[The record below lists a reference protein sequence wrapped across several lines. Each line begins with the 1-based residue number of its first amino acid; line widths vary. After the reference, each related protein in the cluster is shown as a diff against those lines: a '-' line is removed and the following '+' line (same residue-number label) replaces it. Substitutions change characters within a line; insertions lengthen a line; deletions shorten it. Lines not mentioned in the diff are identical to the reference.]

1 MCVPLRHTLE
11 TALGIGQAPCARVV
25 STMERRTSNTGLMW
39 LFVSAVATM
48 FVARR
53 LWEYSRQVEHLEA
66 QLERAADVQWQLL
79 EKLKLASEQT
89 VAPVEEKKAPE
100 PELIYHN
107 VLPTLGAQIPELQG
121 SRLEDEKIDTV
132 EADDETGD
140 NSPNPILGQF
150 DGIEDGYV
158 NGWACQRGLVDAQIK
173 VGIYVN
179 SVHVGDVR
187 AKNPAPHSMTNR
199 ICAGPP
205 TLENGTIVATNVA
218 FRFKL
223 PRLPDNVYQV
233 RGFAYHPDGTWR
245 KELHLSPIKFIES
258 SAHPGMVDAM
268 KRKDDIIRAR
278 NAQIASLYE
287 QVHTKGAWESA
298 TKVPRVRSF
307 KPSGDKDG
315 KKMLVFIG
323 VNSDP
328 GDKHHRTYLRN
339 TWVPSGEKLKRLE
352 EERGV
357 MIRFIV
363 GKSDWLDEKV
373 MTELRQEME
382 EHGDIMPVDI
392 RGFED
397 APKKVLGYLRGVSL
411 SVNADFFFKVEK
423 DVVLNLDKLVEFL
436 EPKRDKGNLYMGC
449 MKSGEVV
456 TSSRKRW
463 HEPDHWRFGD
473 PIGNDKKLSYHRHAH
488 GQVYGL
494 SGLVARYLAQNADVM
509 HGFAHDDVTL
519 GAWLL
524 GLEVEYVDEAKLCCD
539 DKKCLSQRTDDVC
552 IAFFEATCPGV
563 CKPESRVASFYKKC
577 VQKFQ

>member
-1 MCVPLRHTLE
+1 
-11 TALGIGQAPCARVV
+11 
-25 STMERRTSNTGLMW
+25 MERRTSNTGLLW

-53 LWEYSRQVEHLEA
+53 LWEYSRQVEHLES
-66 QLERAADVQWQLL
+66 QLQKSTDMQWQLVK
-79 EKLKLASEQT
+79 KLKVAAEQP
-89 VAPVEEKKAPE
+89 VAPVEETKAPE
-100 PELIYHN
+100 PELVYHN
-107 VLPTLGAQIPELQG
+107 VHPKIGAQIPELQG
-121 SRLEDEKIDTV
+121 SRLEDDAINTV
-132 EADDETGD
+132 EADDESTD
-140 NSPNPILGQF
+140 DSPNPILGQF

-158 NGWACQRGLVDAQIK
+158 TGWACQRGVVDAQIK
-173 VGIYVN
+173 VGIFVDG
-179 SVHVGDVR
+179 VHVGDVR
-187 AKNPAPHSMTNR
+187 AKNPAPHSLTNR

-205 TLENGTIVATNVA
+205 TLENGTVVATNVA

-223 PRLPDNVYQV
+223 PTLPDNVYQV
-233 RGFAYHPDGTWR
+233 RGFAYQPDGLLR
-245 KELHLSPIKFIES
+245 KELHLSPVKFIES
-258 SAHPGMVDAM
+258 REQPGMVDAM
-268 KRKDDIIRAR
+268 RRKDDIIRAR

-307 KPSGDKDG
+307 KETQEEKVG

-339 TWVPSGEKLKRLE
+339 TWVPTGEKLKDLE
-352 EERGV
+352 EKRGV

-373 MTELRQEME
+373 MSDLRQEME

-411 SVNADFFFKVEK
+411 SVDADFFFKVEK
-423 DVVLNLDKLVEFL
+423 DVVLNLDQLVAFL
-436 EPKRDKGNLYMGC
+436 EPKRNKGNLYLGC

-463 HEPDHWRFGD
+463 NEPDHWRFGD
-473 PIGNDKKLSYHRHAH
+473 PIGKDKKLSYHRHAH

-539 DKKCLSQRTDDVC
+539 DRKCLEQKNEDMC
-552 IAFFEATCPGV
+552 IAFFESSCPGI
-563 CKPESRVASFYKKC
+563 CKPESRVPFFYQRC
-577 VQKFQ
+577 VKKFQ